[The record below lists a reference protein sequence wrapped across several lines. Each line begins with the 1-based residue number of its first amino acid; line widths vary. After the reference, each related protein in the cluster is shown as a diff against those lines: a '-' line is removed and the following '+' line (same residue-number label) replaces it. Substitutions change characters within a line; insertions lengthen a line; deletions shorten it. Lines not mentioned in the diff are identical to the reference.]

1 MRLALTLTLV
11 TALALF
17 SLWVSPLTLWLA
29 IGLSALVLLAYLY
42 AIAQH
47 ALLILPS
54 SVIQVHITA
63 KGQCFIKTQQ
73 PAHEQANEV
82 VLMAESVVHPYLTT
96 LLYRTGRWRYQ
107 AVIISQDRVDAEAFR
122 ALRVWMLWAKEAKT

>member
-1 MRLALTLTLV
+1 MACMLTAV

-17 SLWVSPLTLWLA
+17 CLWVCPFTLWLA
-29 IGLSALVLLAYLY
+29 LGLTGLVLIAYLF

-47 ALLILPS
+47 AMLLLPS
-54 SVIQVHITA
+54 SIIQIHISA
-63 KGQCFIKTQQ
+63 NGQCLIKTQQ
-73 PAHEQANEV
+73 PANTQLDEV
-82 VLMAESVVHPYLTT
+82 VLMAKSVVHPYLTT

-107 AVIISQDRVDAEAFR
+107 AVIITQDRVDEEAFR